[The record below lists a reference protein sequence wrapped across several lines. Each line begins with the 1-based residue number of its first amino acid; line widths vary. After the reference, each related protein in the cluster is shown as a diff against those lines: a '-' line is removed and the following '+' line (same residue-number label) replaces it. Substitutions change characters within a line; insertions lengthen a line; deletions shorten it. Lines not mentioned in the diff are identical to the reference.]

1 MRISCRKILAA
12 VLVAVWAA
20 SAATAEGGDFAIVKN
35 GAAVARFEL
44 GAMPNAKSKAA
55 AEKDVDLFNKY
66 LKMVTGAELGRADCP
81 QSAERRAGDN
91 APNQNMIRIDLK
103 PIDRLDTRY
112 EWRICFPTPDVMRVE
127 ATTTSLFT
135 ALRQILEEG
144 CDSRFLGAENC
155 MFQFEPR
162 RDVAVGVRERRNAA
176 ANYSFLRSIY
186 RVAGHGR
193 ELGLDGDKH
202 FEYSH
207 GIPIYAFPAWK
218 YGAGKWPEVIMPV
231 IKGKKLLRP
240 PNIDNPYAQW
250 QPCYSNPKTAEIA
263 VENIREILH
272 REIKDNKPRRL
283 SLTLGVNDINGFCE
297 CEHCKSMN
305 AGAPCPVSTNT
316 RSNASPS
323 YYTFV
328 NRVAEALEGEFPD
341 LVIGILAYDDTI
353 MPPDFKLH
361 RNVVP
366 VVTFDSGSAGM
377 DPATKKT
384 QDAVFGKWGE
394 TASTIGVWDYC
405 WGWLGSWGFLVPRV
419 NFAVQADRIKSLY
432 AIGGR
437 AYFGENEVADSMD
450 GPKLYLTSRLLEDVN
465 ADPEAVL
472 AEWFTRFA
480 GAAAEKPLRE
490 LYRLCEE
497 YYRSPEM
504 KRSPVWP
511 ARNYVYWAP
520 DRQHLFAVKPGFTEG
535 LVALAHEVRR
545 SAATDAD
552 RARADVLLRHMER
565 LDCTVAFSGVAYA
578 QPENGGLADA
588 ATAANML
595 GEFTGRSDELFAQW
609 ARVGRYFFEKPD
621 FDDKTVYVRREG
633 ASRNIK
639 SFLAEQLGRAAAFLG
654 DAAVREALGRFAALE
669 SLPDETRSLAKGML
683 SDGLWN
689 GFGGFRKVRVTTNVV
704 SDVVTD
710 AAGRE
715 VLRIWPARIRSEANP
730 GDYVLR
736 NVSNMKITQDV
747 PPGGYLTLVTV
758 RGTADSAKCNMVVW
772 PQTGGANG
780 GWENYA
786 PTTLKAGK
794 KHVFAS
800 VRTVTDVQDGL
811 NVNLNMTGFKKD
823 AVLDILD
830 IRMLRIAPAGP
841 SRRTGERDA
850 AHIQPQRGSVRETV
864 RGEEAV
870 VCRSADA
877 HMVAK
882 IPVKVPRILPD
893 EKLVFTIRAALP
905 EGAKTGRMTAGIFEA
920 IPGEPG
926 RGTLVAHRGLS
937 AKGWEDIVCSVSGAS
952 LKKKKG
958 NFTLIVYK
966 DKGTDAI
973 AVSCVSWKVT
983 P

>member
-1 MRISCRKILAA
+1 MPDEK
-12 VLVAVWAA
+12 
-20 SAATAEGGDFAIVKN
+20 
-35 GAAVARFEL
+35 AR
-44 GAMPNAKSKAA
+44 AA
-55 AEKDVDLFNKY
+55 AENDVALFNKY
-66 LKMVTGAELGRADCP
+66 LKIITGVELP
-81 QSAERRAGDN
+81 KAGTGE
-91 APNQNMIRIDLK
+91 QVVLIDLN

-112 EWRICFPTPDVMRVE
+112 EWRIGFPTSGVMRVE

-135 ALRQILEEG
+135 ALRHVLEEG
-144 CDSRFLGAENC
+144 CDARFLGAENC

-162 RDVAVGVRERRNAA
+162 KDVAVEVRERRNAE
-176 ANYSFLRSIY
+176 ANYSLLRSIY

-193 ELGLDGDKH
+193 ELGLEGDKR

-207 GIPIYAFPAWK
+207 GIPIYAFPARK
-218 YGAGKWPEVIMPV
+218 YGVDKWPEEIMPV
-231 IKGKKLLRP
+231 IGGRKLSRP
-240 PNIDNPYAQW
+240 PKVSNPYDRW
-250 QPCYSNPKTAEIA
+250 QPCYSNLRTAEIA
-263 VENIREILH
+263 VENIRGILR
-272 REIKDNKPRRL
+272 REIQNKKPRRL
-283 SLTLGVNDINGFCE
+283 SITLAVNDNFGYCE
-297 CEHCKSMN
+297 CAECKAMN
-305 AGAPCPVSTNT
+305 AGAPRPVSTNT
-316 RSNASPS
+316 RFNAAPS

-328 NRVAEALEGEFPD
+328 NRVAGALEEEFPD
-341 LVIGILAYDDTI
+341 LVIGLLAYEGTV

-361 RNVVP
+361 RSVVP

-384 QDAVFGKWGE
+384 QDAVLAKWGE
-394 TASTIGVWDYC
+394 TASAIGVWDYC

-419 NFAVQADRIKSLY
+419 NFAVQAARIKSLY
-432 AIGGR
+432 VHGGR
-437 AYFGENEVADSMD
+437 AYFGENWVADSMD
-450 GPKLYLTSRLLEDVN
+450 GPKLYLTSRLLEDVD
-465 ADPEAVL
+465 ADPEAIL
-472 AEWFTRFA
+472 DEWFVRFA
-480 GAAAEKPLRE
+480 GKAAEKPLRE
-490 LYRLCEE
+490 IYRWCEE

-535 LVALAHEVRR
+535 LVALAREVREA
-545 SAATDAD
+545 AATDAD

-565 LDCTVAFSGVAYA
+565 LDCTVAFSGIAYA
-578 QPENGGLADA
+578 QPENGELADA
-588 ATAANML
+588 ATAAKML

-639 SFLAEQLGRAAAFLG
+639 GFLAEQLGRAVAFVG
-654 DAAVREALGRFAALE
+654 DAAVREAMGRFAAIE
-669 SLPDETRSLAKGML
+669 GLPDETRALAKGML
-683 SDGLWN
+683 ADGLEN
-689 GFGGFRKVRVTTNVV
+689 GFGGFREARITTNVV
-704 SDVVTD
+704 SEVVVGD
-710 AAGRE
+710 DGRE
-715 VLRIWPARIRSEANP
+715 KLRVWPARIRSEANP

-736 NVSNMKITQDV
+736 DVSNVKITRDLQ
-747 PPGGYLTLVTV
+747 PGTYLTLVTV
-758 RGTADSAKCNMVVW
+758 RGTAGGAKCNMVVW
-772 PQTGGANG
+772 PQTDGANG

-794 KHVFAS
+794 EHVFAS

-823 AVLDILD
+823 AVFDILD
-830 IRMLRIAPAGP
+830 IRMLRVAPAGP
-841 SRRTGERDA
+841 SRRTGDRDA
-850 AHIQPQRGSVRETV
+850 AHIQPQKGASRETV

-952 LKKKKG
+952 FKKKKG

>member
-1 MRISCRKILAA
+1 MAA

-44 GAMPNAKSKAA
+44 GAMPDAKSKAA

-66 LKMVTGAELGRADCP
+66 LKMVTGAELAATAQDARCP
-81 QSAERRAGDN
+81 RL
-91 APNQNMIRIDLK
+91 IRIDLK

-112 EWRICFPTPDVMRVE
+112 EWRIDFPVSGVMRVE

-135 ALRQILEEG
+135 ALRHILEEG
-144 CDSRFLGAENC
+144 CDARFLGAENC
-155 MFQFEPR
+155 MFQFVPR
-162 RDVAVGVRERRNAA
+162 RDVVVEAHERRNAA
-176 ANYSFLRSIY
+176 ANYSLLRSIY
-186 RVAGHGR
+186 RVPGHCR
-193 ELGLDGDKH
+193 ELGLDDDKR

-207 GIPIYAFPAWK
+207 GIPIYAFPASK
-218 YGAGKWPEVIMPV
+218 YGAGKWPEEVMPV
-231 IKGKKLLRP
+231 VKGKKLVRP
-240 PNIDNPYAQW
+240 PNMDNPYSHW

-263 VENIREILH
+263 AENIRDILR
-272 REIKDNKPRRL
+272 REIKDGKPRRL
-283 SLTLGVNDINGFCE
+283 SVTLAVNDINGFCE
-297 CEHCKSMN
+297 CGNCKAMN
-305 AGAPCPVSTNT
+305 AGAPRPVSTNT
-316 RSNASPS
+316 RFNASPS

-328 NRVAEALEGEFPD
+328 NRVAEALEEEFPG
-341 LVIGILAYDDTI
+341 LTIGLLAYDDTV

-361 RNVVP
+361 RSVVP
-366 VVTFDSGSAGM
+366 VVTFDSGAAGM
-377 DPATKKT
+377 DPATKRT
-384 QDAVFGKWGE
+384 QDAVLAKWGE
-394 TASTIGVWDYC
+394 RASAIGVWDYC
-405 WGWLGSWGFLVPRV
+405 WGWMGSWGFLVPRV
-419 NFAVQADRIKSLY
+419 NFAVQGDRIKSLY
-432 AIGGR
+432 AAGGR
-437 AYFGENEVADSMD
+437 AYFGEDWVAETMD
-450 GPKLYLTSRLLEDVN
+450 GPKLYLTSRLLEDVD
-465 ADPEAVL
+465 ADPEAIL

-490 LYRLCEE
+490 IYRRCEE

-535 LVALAHEVRR
+535 LVALAREVREA
-545 SAATDAD
+545 AATDAD

-565 LDCTVAFSGVAYA
+565 LDCLVAFSGVAYA
-578 QPENGGLADA
+578 QPENGEIADA
-588 ATAANML
+588 AAAARML
-595 GEFTGRSDELFAQW
+595 GNFTGRAEELFAEW
-609 ARVGRYFFEKPD
+609 RRVEKYFFEEPD
-621 FDDKTVYVRREG
+621 FEDKTLYRRREG

-669 SLPDETRSLAKGML
+669 SLPDETRALAKGML
-683 SDGLWN
+683 ADRLEN
-689 GFGGFRKVRVTTNVV
+689 GFGGFREARITTNVV
-704 SDVVTD
+704 SEVVVGD
-710 AAGRE
+710 DGRE
-715 VLRIWPARIRSEANP
+715 KLRVWPARIRSEANP

-736 NVSNMKITQDV
+736 DVSNVKITRDLQ
-747 PPGGYLTLVTV
+747 PGTYLTLVTV
-758 RGTADSAKCNMVVW
+758 RGTAGGVKCNMVVW
-772 PQTGGANG
+772 PQTDGANG

-794 KHVFAS
+794 EHVFAS

-811 NVNLNMTGFKKD
+811 NVNLNMSGFKKD
-823 AVLDILD
+823 DVLDILD
-830 IRMLRIAPAGP
+830 IRMLRVAPSGP
-841 SRRTGERDA
+841 SRRIGEKDA
-850 AHIQPQRGSVRETV
+850 THIQPQKGASRETV

-882 IPVKVPRILPD
+882 IPVKVPRILLD

>member
-1 MRISCRKILAA
+1 MAA

-44 GAMPNAKSKAA
+44 GAMPDAKSKAA

-66 LKMVTGAELGRADCP
+66 LKMVTGAELAATAQDARCP
-81 QSAERRAGDN
+81 RL
-91 APNQNMIRIDLK
+91 IRIDLK

-112 EWRICFPTPDVMRVE
+112 EWRIDFPVSGVMRVE

-135 ALRQILEEG
+135 ALRHILEEG
-144 CDSRFLGAENC
+144 CDARFLGAENC
-155 MFQFEPR
+155 MFQFVPR
-162 RDVAVGVRERRNAA
+162 RDVVVEAHERRNAA
-176 ANYSFLRSIY
+176 ANYSLLRSIY
-186 RVAGHGR
+186 RVPGHCR
-193 ELGLDGDKH
+193 ELGLDDDKR

-207 GIPIYAFPAWK
+207 GIPIYAFPASK
-218 YGAGKWPEVIMPV
+218 YGAGKWPEEVMPV
-231 IKGKKLLRP
+231 VKGKKLVRP
-240 PNIDNPYAQW
+240 PNMDNPYSHW

-263 VENIREILH
+263 AENIRDILR
-272 REIKDNKPRRL
+272 REIKDGKPRRL
-283 SLTLGVNDINGFCE
+283 SVTLAVNDINGFCE
-297 CEHCKSMN
+297 CGNCKAMN
-305 AGAPCPVSTNT
+305 AGAPRPVSTNT
-316 RSNASPS
+316 RFNASPS

-328 NRVAEALEGEFPD
+328 NRVAEALEEEFPG
-341 LVIGILAYDDTI
+341 LTIGLLAYDDTV

-361 RNVVP
+361 RSVVP
-366 VVTFDSGSAGM
+366 VVTFDSGAAGM
-377 DPATKKT
+377 DPATKRT
-384 QDAVFGKWGE
+384 QDAVLAKWGE
-394 TASTIGVWDYC
+394 RASAIGVWDYC

-419 NFAVQADRIKSLY
+419 NFAVQGDRIKSLY
-432 AIGGR
+432 AAGGR
-437 AYFGENEVADSMD
+437 AYFGEDWVAETMD
-450 GPKLYLTSRLLEDVN
+450 GPKLYLTSRLLEDVD
-465 ADPEAVL
+465 ADPEAIL

-490 LYRLCEE
+490 IYRRCEE

-535 LVALAHEVRR
+535 LVALAREVREA
-545 SAATDAD
+545 AATDAD

-565 LDCTVAFSGVAYA
+565 LDCLVAFSGVAYA
-578 QPENGGLADA
+578 QPENGELADA
-588 ATAANML
+588 AAAARML
-595 GEFTGRSDELFAQW
+595 GNFTGRAEELFAEW
-609 ARVGRYFFEKPD
+609 RRVEKYFFEEPD
-621 FDDKTVYVRREG
+621 FEDKTLYRRREG

-683 SDGLWN
+683 LDGLGN

-710 AAGRE
+710 AAGRD

-736 NVSNMKITQDV
+736 NVCNMKITQDV

-758 RGTADSAKCNMVVW
+758 RGTADGAKCNMVVW
-772 PQTGGANG
+772 PQTDGANG

-794 KHVFAS
+794 EHVFAS
-800 VRTVTDVQDGL
+800 VRTVTDVRDGL

-830 IRMLRIAPAGP
+830 IRMLRVAPAGP
-841 SRRTGERDA
+841 SRRTVDRDA
-850 AHIQPQRGSVRETV
+850 AHIQPQKGSSRETV